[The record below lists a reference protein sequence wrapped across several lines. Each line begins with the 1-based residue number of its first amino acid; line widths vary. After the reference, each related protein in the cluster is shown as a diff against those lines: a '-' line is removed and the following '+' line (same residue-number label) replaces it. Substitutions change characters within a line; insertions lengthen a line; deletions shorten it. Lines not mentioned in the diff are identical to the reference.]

1 MADEPAFPKEP
12 VSRGAASRGAV
23 SRRPASGPGATGAR
37 AKGETKGEAGAQ
49 AGETA
54 SPHAEGAAS
63 AQARASGTPGGVAKA
78 GAAKP
83 VGAKPDGPKAIRGA
97 KAIQGS
103 KAGGAAKTGKA
114 AKAGKAVPDGA
125 QAGSGGKG
133 AEKGAG
139 KSGAKTGAAG
149 KAKGASV
156 KRAVARAVAAAA
168 PPIPYA
174 PEEIAEIFRRF
185 AVQRANPTSELEH
198 RNTFTLLV
206 AVVLSA
212 QMTDAGVNRATRGLF
227 SRASTPE
234 AMAALG
240 EDEIR
245 EAIRTIGFFRT
256 KAGNVQRLSEILR
269 DRFGG
274 EVPRSREAL
283 EALPGVGR
291 KTANVIM
298 NTAFGE
304 ETLAVDTHILRL
316 GNRLKIAPGKTP
328 EAVEAGFLRIIPEGY
343 LRHAHHWLILH
354 GRFVCKARKPD
365 CEHCVIADLC
375 RADEKRCDRPAP
387 LIALPDAPPGPQPL
401 PPGATRPGG

>member
-1 MADEPAFPKEP
+1 MAENDAPPKAPARKPRAAATAGRAAGQSQPGETSATPGQPAPQAAKE
-12 VSRGAASRGAV
+12 RAATA
-23 SRRPASGPGATGAR
+23 PR
-37 AKGETKGEAGAQ
+37 AKPSAAKPKVTSTRTPTRAKAAGEA
-49 AGETA
+49 
-54 SPHAEGAAS
+54 
-63 AQARASGTPGGVAKA
+63 VAKA
-78 GAAKP
+78 TRRKASKKP
-83 VGAKPDGPKAIRGA
+83 
-97 KAIQGS
+97 
-103 KAGGAAKTGKA
+103 
-114 AKAGKAVPDGA
+114 
-125 QAGSGGKG
+125 
-133 AEKGAG
+133 
-139 KSGAKTGAAG
+139 
-149 KAKGASV
+149 
-156 KRAVARAVAAAA
+156 

-174 PEEIAEIFRRF
+174 PDAIAEIFRRF
-185 AVQRANPTSELEH
+185 AVQRPHPTSELEH
-198 RNTFTLLV
+198 VNVFTLLV

-227 SRASTPE
+227 ARASSSQ

-245 EAIRTIGFFRT
+245 EAIKTIGFFRT
-256 KAGNVQRLSEILR
+256 KAKNVQRLSEMLR
-269 DRFGG
+269 DEHGG

-283 EALPGVGR
+283 EKLPGVGR

-304 ETLAVDTHILRL
+304 ETLAVDTHILRI

-328 EAVEAGFLRIIPEGY
+328 EAVEEGFLKIIPEGF

-365 CEHCVIADLC
+365 CEHCIIADLC
-375 RADEKRCDRPAP
+375 QADEKWCHQPAP

>member
-1 MADEPAFPKEP
+1 MADKD
-12 VSRGAASRGAV
+12 
-23 SRRPASGPGATGAR
+23 
-37 AKGETKGEAGAQ
+37 
-49 AGETA
+49 A
-54 SPHAEGAAS
+54 SPKAPAHKAEPTATKPRAPKAAKDGAS
-63 AQARASGTPGGVAKA
+63 ASEGTDRKP
-78 GAAKP
+78 AAPKP
-83 VGAKPDGPKAIRGA
+83 
-97 KAIQGS
+97 
-103 KAGGAAKTGKA
+103 GKA
-114 AKAGKAVPDGA
+114 AKAPARSTAKPSAKAGTKA
-125 QAGSGGKG
+125 AT
-133 AEKGAG
+133 
-139 KSGAKTGAAG
+139 KSGAT
-149 KAKGASV
+149 
-156 KRAVARAVAAAA
+156 VARETRRKAAESHPA
-168 PPIPYA
+168 IPYSA
-174 PEEIAEIFRRF
+174 EEIAEIFRRF
-185 AVQRANPTSELEH
+185 AVQRPHPTSELEH
-198 RNTFTLLV
+198 VNNFTLLV

-227 SRASTPE
+227 ARASTPD

-245 EAIRTIGFFRT
+245 EAIKTIGFFRT
-256 KAGNVQRLSEILR
+256 KAKNVQRLSEILR
-269 DRFGG
+269 DEHGG

-283 EALPGVGR
+283 EGLPGVGR

-304 ETLAVDTHILRL
+304 ETLAVDTHILRI

-328 EAVEAGFLRIIPEGY
+328 EAVEEGFLKIIPEGF

-375 RADEKRCDRPAP
+375 KADEKWCDQPAP